1 MECLLCL
8 CGSFRGVSLIVV
20 NFKVLQVYTCMRV
33 FHVFQETFMYI
44 CIVTQEVNFSKIDDY
59 ALN

>member
-1 MECLLCL
+1 
-8 CGSFRGVSLIVV
+8 
-20 NFKVLQVYTCMRV
+20 MRV